1 MVARAQ
7 VVDGAGVAA
16 GVALGLSGAN
26 RLAGTGCPGQSGAV
40 EHRATSDLERGIAE
54 VRRAPKDHGRV
65 ELIVRRPAVDEREV
79 VTEGVLDLDHG
90 LLGDTWR
97 ARGSSRTEDGS
108 AHPEM
113 QLTLMNA
120 RSAALIA
127 GGTDRWPMA
136 GDQLFVDLD
145 LSGANLPPGTQLEL
159 GSAIVEVTGHPH
171 RGCKKF
177 AARFGQDAV
186 RFVNSEVG
194 RELNLRGIN
203 TRVVRGGTVR
213 AADPVRKIV

>member
-1 MVARAQ
+1 LRARKWWMVL
-7 VVDGAGVAA
+7 VLP
-16 GVALGLSGAN
+16 LGPLPASDAEK
-26 RLAGTGCPGQSGAV
+26 RLARPARPGQPDAV
-40 EHRATSDLERGIAE
+40 EHRTTTDLEQGVAD

-79 VTEGVLDLDHG
+79 VTEAVLDLDDG
-90 LLGDTWR
+90 LVGDTWR

-127 GGTDRWPMA
+127 GGTDRWQLA

-145 LSGANLPPGTQLEL
+145 LSGANLPPGTRLEL
-159 GSAIVEVTGHPH
+159 GSAIVEVTDHPH

-213 AADPVRKIV
+213 AADAVRKIA